1 MSDAGTRNSSVLKST
16 GDIPESYE
24 VLGLVYGYRLRSAEG
39 CANQVAIIDAFKEA
53 ASTLDESTRAMG
65 GDAVIHIG
73 FLQRDTSASSC
84 GSSKPAS
91 EVYAWGTAVRRK

>member
-1 MSDAGTRNSSVLKST
+1 MSDAGKGTTSLIKST
-16 GDIPESYE
+16 GDIPEPYE
-24 VLGLVYGYRLRSAEG
+24 VLGLVYGYRLRRAEG

-53 ASTLDESTRAMG
+53 ASTLDESARAMG
-65 GDAVIHIG
+65 GDATIHID
-73 FLQRDTSASSC
+73 FLQRDTSSASC